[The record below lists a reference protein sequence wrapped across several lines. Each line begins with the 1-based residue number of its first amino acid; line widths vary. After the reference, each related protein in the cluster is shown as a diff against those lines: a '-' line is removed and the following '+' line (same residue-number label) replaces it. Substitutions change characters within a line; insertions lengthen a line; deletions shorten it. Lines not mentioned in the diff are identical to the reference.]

1 MSDNMGLTP
10 DWRENLERAIHAKGI
25 KVTKLSTDLGM
36 HRDYVANVLKGKAHP
51 KFGFLVKLFQAT
63 GIDILSVISGAEDE
77 VVEVTPGTPL
87 DDRLK
92 QVVAA
97 LVSTEILE
105 THRQQI
111 KPLTATDS
119 PPKTIPEVKLKSL
132 KVARNENVPMS
143 VIIHDTLS
151 AIAPK
156 GYILLGGLPN
166 ANDFYSNITDD
177 WSVTY
182 VREKLAE
189 NDPVLKFMNNNR
201 GYISWAKLK
210 QQAEDATVFERSAEY
225 GRVEGSV
232 VTRSYRGNK
241 VAVSLCQEND
251 HPELTAS
258 EITEVED
265 ALDALL
271 RLMAPIQ
278 PEADDLEFLYS
289 VSQGH
294 NTAELKAIYGV
305 SDRKISDMKKAAIA
319 SMSAH
324 TLEHAVSIGID
335 TGLL

>member
-1 MSDNMGLTP
+1 MSEDMGLTP
-10 DWRENLERAIHAKGI
+10 DWRENLERAIHSKGI

-63 GIDILSVISGAEDE
+63 GIDIMSVISGTDDD

-92 QVVAA
+92 HVVAA
-97 LVSTEILE
+97 LVDTEILE

-111 KPLTATDS
+111 KQTA
-119 PPKTIPEVKLKSL
+119 PKTAPEIKLSSL

-151 AIAPK
+151 TVAPK

-177 WSVTY
+177 WSITY

-210 QQAEDATVFERSAEY
+210 QQAEDPTVFKRSAEY

-232 VTRSYRGNK
+232 VTRSFRGNK
-241 VAVSLCQEND
+241 IAVSLCQADD

-258 EITEVED
+258 EISEVEE

-271 RLMAPIQ
+271 RLMAPIERS
-278 PEADDLEFLYS
+278 PDDLDFLYS

-305 SDRKISDMKKAAIA
+305 SDRKISDMKKAAIS